1 VSRVNFLHR
10 SQHCSSFAML
20 AVMRKITPVSMV
32 GSVSAGDDLARSGD
46 AVTVDALDYR
56 HDVCLR

>member
-1 VSRVNFLHR
+1 
-10 SQHCSSFAML
+10 ML

-32 GSVSAGDDLARSGD
+32 GTVSAGDDLPRSGD

-56 HDVCLR
+56 HDICLRQAPRFEVANPFDP